1 MSFMGTRYMAVQL
14 LQAIRNKRQPCR
26 VEPADAKT
34 PLMSF
39 RKLAFFAAALALAS
53 PLAAGVR
60 PAVQPGGD
68 IPKSFQGAV
77 PPIPKGGDIPSRFA
91 PPRSEF
97 QYVRREVTI
106 PMRDGVKL
114 YAVLILP
121 KQAGTFPVMLDRT
134 PYSADK
140 ATSRGSFGVLPEN
153 ILSPLAAELVRAGYI
168 VAYEDVRGKYKSGGD
183 YVMNRPL
190 RGPLNPTAVDHSTDA
205 YDTIDWL
212 VKNVPES
219 NGRVGT
225 IGTSYDGF
233 TTLMSLVN
241 PHPALKASVPINPMV
256 DVWKGDDWFHNG
268 AFRQEMIS
276 YVYGQTASKDSD
288 EDWFSGGYDD
298 YNAFLRHGSAGAYG
312 KAMGME
318 QLPFWQRLTE
328 HPAYDEYWQDQAVDR
343 ILGEKPL
350 TVPTLIVGSLWD
362 QEDIYGAPAVFDAV
376 KHSDSGN
383 AHLVL
388 GPWHH
393 GEANGA
399 ASTLGPLDWG
409 SDTGKWFRK
418 NVLLPFLDQHLKG
431 GPAAD
436 IARVT
441 AFEVGPDDWQRL
453 ADWPPACARGCP
465 AGLTP
470 LYPAAGKSLAF
481 EAPSAAGFDS
491 YVSDPARPVT
501 YRQRPNISPWASG
514 STWRFWLEDD
524 QRFAEARPDVL
535 TYESAPLTQPLTLRG
550 TPLVHLVASTSG
562 TDSDWVVKLIDV
574 YPPHD
579 RDKPQ
584 MGGYELA
591 IAMDVMRGRYRADP
605 AHPQPLTP
613 NAPLTYEFALPTV
626 DYVVQPGHR
635 LMVQVQSS
643 WFPLYDRNPQ
653 TFVPNIFFAKAGDYR
668 AATQKVFTGPDGTWI
683 GLPVVR

>member
-1 MSFMGTRYMAVQL
+1 MH
-14 LQAIRNKRQPCR
+14 
-26 VEPADAKT
+26 
-34 PLMSF
+34 F
-39 RKLAFFAAALALAS
+39 RKFAFVAAALALAV
-53 PLAAGVR
+53 PALAGAGEHLR

-68 IPKSFQGAV
+68 IPKSFHGTV
-77 PPIPKGGDIPSRFA
+77 PPIPRGGDIPQRFT

-97 QYVRREVTI
+97 QYVRREAMI
-106 PMRDGVKL
+106 PMRDGAKL
-114 YAVLILP
+114 YAVLIVP
-121 KQAGTFPVMLDRT
+121 KGAGKYPIMLDRT

-140 ATSRGSFGVLPEN
+140 ATSRGSFGTMPEN

-168 VAYEDVRGKYKSGGD
+168 VAYEDVRGKYKSEGD

-276 YVYGQTASKDSD
+276 YIYGQTATKKSD
-288 EDWFSGGYDD
+288 EDWFSSGYDD
-298 YNAFLRHGSAGAYG
+298 YNTFLRYGSAAAYG
-312 KAMGME
+312 KAMGMD
-318 QLPFWQRLTE
+318 QLPFWVRLAE
-328 HPAYDEYWQDQAVDR
+328 HPDYDEYWQDQAVDR
-343 ILGEKPL
+343 ILGSTPL
-350 TVPTLIVGSLWD
+350 AVPTLLVGSEWD
-362 QEDIYGAPAVFDAV
+362 QEDIYGAPAVFNAV
-376 KHSDSGN
+376 KRSDNGN

-409 SDTGKWFRK
+409 SDTGSWFRK
-418 NVLLPFLDQHLKG
+418 IMLLPFLDEHLKG
-431 GPAAD
+431 GPRAD

-441 AFEVGPDDWQRL
+441 AFEVGPNQWQRL
-453 ADWPPACARGCP
+453 SDWPQACVRGCP

-470 LYPAAGKSLAF
+470 LYLGQNRNLTFDAPAGRT
-481 EAPSAAGFDS
+481 FDS

-501 YRQRPNISPWASG
+501 YRARPNLSPWAQG
-514 STWRFWLEDD
+514 STWRYWLEDD

-535 TYESAPLTQPLTLRG
+535 TYETAPLEAPLALRG

-574 YPPHD
+574 YPVHYPQ
-579 RDKPQ
+579 KPE
-584 MGGYELA
+584 MGGYELG
-591 IAMDVMRGRYRADP
+591 IAMDVMRGRYRTDP
-605 AHPQPLTP
+605 AHPQALTP
-613 NAPLTYEFALPTV
+613 NAPLTYEFALPNV

-653 TFVPNIFFAKAGDYR
+653 TFVPNLYFARPADYR
-668 AATQKVFTGPDGTWI
+668 AATQKVFTGNDGTWI
-683 GLPVVR
+683 GLPVVK

>member
-1 MSFMGTRYMAVQL
+1 
-14 LQAIRNKRQPCR
+14 
-26 VEPADAKT
+26 
-34 PLMSF
+34 MSF
-39 RKLAFFAAALALAS
+39 RKFAFIAAALLAAA
-53 PLAAGVR
+53 PLAAETHVE

-68 IPKSFQGAV
+68 IPKAFHGNV
-77 PPIPKGGDIPSRFA
+77 PPIPKGGDIPQRFT
-91 PPRSEF
+91 PPRTNFE
-97 QYVRREVTI
+97 YERREVMI

-114 YAVLILP
+114 YAVLIIP
-121 KQAGTFPVMLDRT
+121 RQAGKFPIMLDRT
-134 PYSADK
+134 PYSADHS
-140 ATSRGSFGVLPEN
+140 TSRDSFGPLPEN
-153 ILSPLAAELVRAGYI
+153 ILSPLSAELVRAGYI
-168 VAYEDVRGKYKSGGD
+168 VAVEDVRGKYKSGGD

-241 PHPALKASVPINPMV
+241 PHPALKAAVPINPMV

-276 YVYGQTASKDSD
+276 YVYGQTATKDSD
-288 EDWFSGGYDD
+288 EDWFSAGYDD
-298 YNAFLRHGSAGAYG
+298 YTTYLRYGSAGAYG
-312 KAMGME
+312 NAMGMDK
-318 QLPFWQRLTE
+318 LPFWVRLTE
-328 HPAYDEYWQDQAVDR
+328 HPAYDEYWQFQAVDR
-343 ILGEKPL
+343 ILAEKPL
-350 TVPTLIVGSLWD
+350 TVPTLFVGSEWD
-362 QEDIYGAPAVFDAV
+362 QEDIYGAPAAFNAV
-376 KHSDSGN
+376 KGSDNGN

-393 GEANGA
+393 GEANAA

-409 SDTGKWFRK
+409 SDTGKWFRQ
-418 NVLLPFLDQHLKG
+418 NVLLPFLDQNLKNG
-431 GPAAD
+431 RPSN

-441 AFEVGPDDWQRL
+441 AFEVGPNQWQRL
-453 ADWPPACARGCP
+453 NEWPLACASGCP

-470 LYPAAGKSLAF
+470 LYLAPGKSLSF
-481 EAPSAAGFDS
+481 TAPAAKDFDS
-491 YVSDPARPVT
+491 YVSDPAKPVT
-501 YRQRPNISPWASG
+501 YRARPNVSPWSPG

-535 TYESAPLTQPLTLRG
+535 TYETEPLSRPLNLRG
-550 TPLVHLVASTSG
+550 TPQVHLVASTSG

-574 YPPHD
+574 YPPHY
-579 RDKPQ
+579 PQ
-584 MGGYELA
+584 KSEMGGYELA
-591 IAMDVMRGRYRADP
+591 IAMDVMRGRYHADP
-605 AHPQPLTP
+605 AHP
-613 NAPLTYEFALPTV
+613 APLPANQAVTYEFALPNV

-653 TFVPNIFFAKAGDYR
+653 TFVPNIFFAKASDYR
-668 AATQKVFTGPDGTWI
+668 PATQKVFTGSDGTWI
-683 GLPVVR
+683 GLPLAN